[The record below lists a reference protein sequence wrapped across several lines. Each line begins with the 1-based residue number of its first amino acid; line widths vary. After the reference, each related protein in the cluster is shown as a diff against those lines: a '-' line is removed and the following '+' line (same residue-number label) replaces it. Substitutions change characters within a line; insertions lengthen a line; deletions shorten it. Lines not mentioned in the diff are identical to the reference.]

1 MISATISAIKYIF
14 SFISQLHKNYC
25 IHRWNYYSKET
36 FKFHIIRCRICKKCY
51 KKQKMNIIN
60 NWIDIELTKS
70 EKRDK
75 KLKELG
81 L

>member
-1 MISATISAIKYIF
+1 MIFSTISAIKYIF
-14 SFISQLHKNYC
+14 SFVSQLHKNYC
-25 IHRWNYYSKET
+25 IHRWNYSSKKT
-36 FKFHIIRCRICKKCY
+36 FLHIITYRTCEKCY
-51 KKQKMNIIN
+51 KKQKKNIIN

>member
-1 MISATISAIKYIF
+1 MISVTISAIKYIF

-25 IHRWNYYSKET
+25 IHRWNYSSKET
-36 FKFHIIRCRICKKCY
+36 FLHKITYRTCEKCY
-51 KKQKMNIIN
+51 KKQKKNIIN